1 MLASSSWGSE
11 HDEQPAASH
20 QGLGPRDKHANRHGG
35 TSVQVGLGEKPA
47 NEQQHMQDNDGKTHD
62 SLDGFMSPD
71 AAHQN
76 FSIRDYHAA
85 AHASSCYT
93 AGEQQSGCVKNLG
106 GLAPSGRLLPP
117 DIDPK
122 ASQPAYGHGNLRGT
136 SVQVCLAEQLANE
149 QQHMQDNVGETSN
162 LLMILCP
169 LTRLANA

>member
-1 MLASSSWGSE
+1 M
-11 HDEQPAASH
+11 
-20 QGLGPRDKHANRHGG
+20 RD
-35 TSVQVGLGEKPA
+35 
-47 NEQQHMQDNDGKTHD
+47 DDGKAHESFD
-62 SLDGFMSPD
+62 DFMSPA

-122 ASQPAYGHGNLRGT
+122 ASQPAYGYANLRGT
-136 SVQVCLAEQLANE
+136 SVQLYLAEQPANE
-149 QQHMQDNVGETSN
+149 QQHMQGSVGN
-162 LLMILCP
+162 FRVFLWFYAP
-169 LTRLANA
+169 